1 MSAVYAVGRFQ
12 PPTIGHASMIQAVIA
27 LAKEKDADA
36 FVFVSSTQGT
46 GKERI
51 KNPLTSTQKVKYLYL
66 MFPTGVTFINTVECS
81 TPCGGPIGGRSWLNN
96 KGYTKLTLM
105 AGSDRERDFGLAA
118 PMWKNDPP
126 AFVALPRTDSG
137 MSGTKARQFVTTKNI
152 ESFRKA
158 VMFGDMT
165 ISDADALYEDVKKG
179 LIAAA
184 APKPRGGKTRR
195 RKRARSTRRK

>member
-1 MSAVYAVGRFQ
+1 
-12 PPTIGHASMIQAVIA
+12 
-27 LAKEKDADA
+27 
-36 FVFVSSTQGT
+36 
-46 GKERI
+46 
-51 KNPLTSTQKVKYLYL
+51 
-66 MFPTGVTFINTVECS
+66 
-81 TPCGGPIGGRSWLNN
+81 
-96 KGYTKLTLM
+96 
-105 AGSDRERDFGLAA
+105 
-118 PMWKNDPP
+118 MWKNDPP

-179 LIAAA
+179 LIAAV

-195 RKRARSTRRK
+195 RKRRRYHLKTIRH